1 MATTKTPRAPKP
13 IPQHKDK
20 LGRLIAIGDFVAYP
34 AHNNLI
40 FGKVTK
46 LNNVMVKVVGIDNN
60 RYGNSETNKYPCDV
74 VRLEATDMT
83 WYILKNS

>member
-1 MATTKTPRAPKP
+1 MATTKTKEPKP
-13 IPQHKDK
+13 IPVHKDK
-20 LGRLIAIGDFVAYP
+20 LGRIIAVDDFVAYP
-34 AHNNLI
+34 AHNDLV

-46 LNNVMVKVVGIDNN
+46 LNNVMVKVCSIEKSSWG
-60 RYGNSETNKYPCDV
+60 RSETNKYPSDV